1 MRATVML
8 VLAVLFSSGAFFP
21 GASGASA
28 SGAQGDWLRDA
39 LALGRTHDD
48 ALFEAFNQ
56 GYSLSPSG
64 TIELAG
70 IVTEF
75 RRAVLIVR
83 DHALQGVYAFG
94 PNDLAKALAPSKGL
108 VTFIVQVRLHP
119 LNTLIKEPSYDLYIS
134 TGPRSPPIASK
145 ALKRQ
150 PVYPV
155 GGAPG
160 SAVVAVRLDASF
172 PRADIERAAAP
183 LLIVTDEKAEILWQA
198 RIDLSRFR

>member
-1 MRATVML
+1 MRATVIL
-8 VLAVLFSSGAFFP
+8 VLALAPLGAVFSW
-21 GASGASA
+21 A
-28 SGAQGDWLRDA
+28 SGAQGDSLRDA

-48 ALFEAFNQ
+48 ALFEAFNK

-64 TIELAG
+64 TIAHAE

-83 DHALQGVYAFG
+83 DHALQGAYAFG
-94 PNDLAKALAPSKGL
+94 QDDLAKALAPSKGL

-119 LNTLIKEPSYDLYIS
+119 LNTFIKAPSYDLYIS
-134 TGPRSPPIASK
+134 TGPMSPPIASK
-145 ALKRQ
+145 ALKRE
-150 PVYPV
+150 PVYPA

-172 PRADIERAAAP
+172 PRADIERASAP
-183 LLIVTDEKAEILWQA
+183 LLIVTDEKAEILGQA